1 MVLRKRYWLYYAL
14 TFLSGA
20 RRQIFVVFAGFLMVE
35 KFGFDVA
42 TISILFLV
50 NAILNMLFAARLGR
64 LIGHIGERRILI
76 FEYIGL
82 AIVFTAYAFVN
93 SAGMAAALYIIDH
106 FFFALAI
113 AIRTYFQKIADPADI
128 AATAGVGFTIN
139 HIAAVFLPALLGF
152 LWLFSPSAVF
162 LVGCALAV
170 LSLLLSFNVPENP
183 SQGNEFVH
191 GHWGSTRQSSQGIA
205 RQS

>member
-1 MVLRKRYWLYYAL
+1 
-14 TFLSGA
+14 
-20 RRQIFVVFAGFLMVE
+20 MVE

-42 TISILFLV
+42 TISILFFV

-64 LIGHIGERRILI
+64 LIGDIGERRILI

-93 SAGMAAALYIIDH
+93 SAGLAAALYIIDH

-162 LVGCALAV
+162 LVGSALAV

-183 SQGNEFVH
+183 SQGNEVVH